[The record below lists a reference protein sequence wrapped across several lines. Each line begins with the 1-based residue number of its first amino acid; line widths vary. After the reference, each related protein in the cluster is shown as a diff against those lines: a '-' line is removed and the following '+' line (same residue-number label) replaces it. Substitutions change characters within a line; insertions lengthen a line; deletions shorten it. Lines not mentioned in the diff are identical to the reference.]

1 MTDEESFYAQMGDMF
16 VAARVR
22 RGHSAA
28 DIARMAGIGDVRY
41 REIERGA
48 PHTAHEFVRIWFA
61 FGAARI
67 DA

>member
-1 MTDEESFYAQMGDMF
+1 MTDEESFYAQLGDMF

-22 RGHSAA
+22 RGHAAA
-28 DIARMAGIGDVRY
+28 DIARMAGIGDARY
-41 REIERGA
+41 RAIERGA

-61 FGAARI
+61 IRTARI